1 MPLPYR
7 QIPPN
12 LIARPVFI
20 AALSICSLLAAGL
33 LAFQSTEDHTS
44 LALPLEA
51 RTAEQFPIE
60 LPAPGS
66 LADAAPAHESLQVR
80 PGDTLARLLGQ
91 RGLDGVT
98 IHALMEASPVRG
110 ALSSIKAGN
119 AIELTTAA
127 DGTLLELSYAPDLL
141 RVITIRRNEAGEFEG
156 TLTEKEALAIPR
168 YAEGVVADSLFASG
182 KKAGVGDGVI
192 LKIADIFGYDVDFAL
207 EVRNGDTFRVLYEE
221 IVVDGKRIRDG
232 EVLSAEFVNQGK
244 RYQAVRFTGSNKHAS
259 YYTPDGNAM
268 RKAFLRSPV
277 DFARI
282 SSRFNPNRMHPILHT
297 LRAHKGVDYAAPR
310 GTPIR
315 ATANGR
321 VDYAGNKGGYGKT
334 IILQHANQYSTLYA
348 HLDRFAP
355 GVRNGSRISQGQ
367 IIGYIGTSGL
377 SSGPHLHYEFRISG
391 RHVDPLK
398 AKPAQAEPIAVA
410 DRQAFLAEAGRLM
423 AMMDNLG
430 GRTAVVQTNGKLP
443 AKAVTRP
450 L

>member
-1 MPLPYR
+1 MPSPSR
-7 QIPPN
+7 RKPPN
-12 LIARPVFI
+12 KIARPFFI
-20 AALSICSLLAAGL
+20 AALAVCCLVAADP
-33 LAFQSTEDHTS
+33 LAFQQLDGHT
-44 LALPLEA
+44 PPVDA
-51 RTAEQFPIE
+51 RSAERLPIE
-60 LPAPGS
+60 LPTADDLASAGPSHAS
-66 LADAAPAHESLQVR
+66 LAVR

-91 RGLDGVT
+91 RGLDGAT
-98 IHALMEASPVRG
+98 IHAMMEASPVRG
-110 ALSSIKAGN
+110 ALSSIRAGN
-119 AIELTTAA
+119 TIELTTAA
-127 DGTLLELSYAPDLL
+127 DGALLELSYAPDLL
-141 RVITIRRNEAGEFEG
+141 RVITIRRNEAGGFEG
-156 TLTEKEALAIPR
+156 TLTEKEALAVPR

-244 RYQAVRFTGSNKHAS
+244 HYQAVRFTGSNNHAS
-259 YYTPDGNAM
+259 YYTPEGNAM

-310 GTPIR
+310 GTPVR

-321 VDYAGNKGGYGKT
+321 IDYAGNKGGYGRT
-334 IILQHANQYSTLYA
+334 IILQHAKQYSTLYA

-355 GVRNGSRISQGQ
+355 GVRNGARISQGQ
-367 IIGYIGTSGL
+367 VIGYIGSTGL

-398 AKPAQAEPIAVA
+398 AKPAQAEPIAIA
-410 DRQAFLAEAGRLM
+410 DRQAFLAEAGRLI
-423 AMMDNLG
+423 AMMDNLA
-430 GRTAVVQTNGKLP
+430 GRTAVVQANGKPP
-443 AKAVTRP
+443 AKHVTRR